1 MRYLE
6 LNAEGVVK
14 NIVVWDGVTPYAP
27 EGVSELLP
35 CDEHPGVSYG
45 WRKVDGGWEAPP
57 EPEPEPEELVE

>member
-27 EGVSELLP
+27 QGVSELLP
-35 CDEHPGVSYG
+35 CDEHLGVSYG

-57 EPEPEPEELVE
+57 PPEPEPEELVE